1 MSDLSPTRD
10 RSSLRLATEL
20 GADRL
25 LLDAI
30 EGEEHLSAPFCY
42 RLRMTAA
49 AADVDA
55 AALLGTSACIA
66 LEGDEGDCR
75 RIHGSVTWVG
85 QEGRRCEAELR
96 PKLWELTLASDCRVF
111 QAKTVPEIVKLVLQ
125 EQGVTDLADRLT
137 GTYAALDYCVQ
148 YRETCFDFVSRLLED
163 AGIAYFFEHGES
175 AHTLVLADDVGGH
188 PACEGASS
196 VPFAPLA
203 VGRGWLV
210 PRGIDAARH
219 ELSVT
224 SDGVQL
230 DDYAFVTPGTEL
242 KVSAGGST
250 RLNYQYPGR
259 YNTRDTGTALASRRL
274 AELEA
279 EATRLRGE
287 GAVRAFLAGTRF
299 TLTDHPQAALNQAW
313 LLRSVWLQAAAGAF
327 RCEFVAIPEATPF
340 RPPRRAPRPQIGG
353 SQTAVVVGAAG
364 EEIWTDA
371 HGRIKVQ
378 FHWDQRG
385 TKDENSSCWVRVAQS
400 WAGQGWGAF
409 TLPRIGQEVVV
420 SFLDGD
426 PDRPLVTGCV
436 YNGANAPPYA
446 LPDEQTRTTLKSN
459 SSPGGNGCNE
469 LRFEDKAGAEEIWLN
484 AQRDLT
490 IAVGN
495 ARSVTVTEA
504 DDKLEV
510 QKGNR
515 SVAVAKGD
523 ESLTVAGTRTV
534 KVTGAETHTSEADH
548 TLKVGGKLTIEV
560 TGDILIKA
568 SGALAL
574 EAATSVSLKAGTSV
588 AIQAGTSLALEG
600 GTTMALKGAAS
611 GSVEAGALLEIKG
624 ALVKIN

>member
-1 MSDLSPTRD
+1 MSDLSPSRG

-30 EGEEHLSAPFCY
+30 EGEEHLSAPFRY
-42 RLRMTAA
+42 HLRMTAA
-49 AADVDA
+49 AVDVDA
-55 AALLGTSACIA
+55 AGLLGTPACVT
-66 LEGDEGDCR
+66 LEGDEGDR
-75 RIHGSVTWVG
+75 RSIHGIVTWVS

-96 PKLWELTLASDCRVF
+96 PQLWQLTLASDCRVF
-111 QAKTVPEIVKLVLQ
+111 QNKTAPEIVKLVLQ
-125 EQGVTDLADRLT
+125 EQGVTDVADRLT
-137 GTYAALDYCVQ
+137 GTYAPLEYCVQ
-148 YRETCFDFVSRLLED
+148 YRETCFDFVCRLLED
-163 AGIAYFFEHGES
+163 AGIAYFFEHS
-175 AHTLVLADDVGGH
+175 SAAHTLVLADDADSH

-196 VPFAPLA
+196 IPFAPLA
-203 VGRGWLV
+203 AGQGWLV
-210 PRGIDAARH
+210 ARGIDAARS
-219 ELSVT
+219 ELAVT

-230 DDYAFVTPGTEL
+230 DDYAFITPATEL
-242 KVSAGGST
+242 KASAGGSS
-250 RLNYQYPGR
+250 RRVYQYPGG
-259 YNTRDTGTALASRRL
+259 YDTRDAGTALAGRRL
-274 AELEA
+274 AELET
-279 EATRLRGE
+279 EAARLRGE
-287 GAVRAFLAGTRF
+287 GAVRAFLAGARF

-313 LLRSVWLQAAAGAF
+313 LLRSVWLRAASGEY
-327 RCEFVAIPEATPF
+327 RGEFVAIPEATPF
-340 RPPRRAPRPQIGG
+340 RPPRRTPRPQIAG
-353 SQTAVVVGAAG
+353 SQTALVVGASG

-385 TKDENSSCWVRVAQS
+385 TKDQNSSCWVRVAQS

-446 LPDEQTRTTLKSN
+446 LPDQQTRTTLKSS
-459 SSPGGNGCNE
+459 SSPGGDGGNE
-469 LRFEDKAGAEEIWLN
+469 LRYEDKAGAEEVFLN

-490 IAVGN
+490 IVVGN
-495 ARSVTVTEA
+495 ARAVTVTEA

-515 SVAVAKGD
+515 SVTIAKGD
-523 ESLTVAGTRTV
+523 EFLTVAGTRTV

-548 TLKVGGKLTIEV
+548 TLKVGGNLTIEV
-560 TGDILIKA
+560 TGDITIKA

-574 EAATSVSLKAGTSV
+574 EAGTSVSIKAGT
-588 AIQAGTSLALEG
+588 ALALEG

-611 GSVEAGALLEIKG
+611 GTVEAGAVLEVKG
-624 ALVKIN
+624 ALVKINS